1 MFKEFVSQHG
11 HGVQRTHCQG
21 YAGKSTLVR
30 PWNLILKDKLQT
42 PARTDKKTKKKV
54 LSQVLD
60 SLSREVFTHSLQVP
74 LKCQKMRQAENK
86 GNVDLT
92 TQKVKRTPMTT
103 GQDKTCTHFPG
114 NGPTGKRW

>member
-42 PARTDKKTKKKV
+42 PARTDKKK
-54 LSQVLD
+54 
-60 SLSREVFTHSLQVP
+60 
-74 LKCQKMRQAENK
+74 KCQKMRQAENK
-86 GNVDLT
+86 GNLDLT